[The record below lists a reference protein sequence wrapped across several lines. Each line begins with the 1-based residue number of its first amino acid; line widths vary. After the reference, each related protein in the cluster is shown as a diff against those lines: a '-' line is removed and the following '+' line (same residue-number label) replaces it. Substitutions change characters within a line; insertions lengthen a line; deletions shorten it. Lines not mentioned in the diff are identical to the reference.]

1 MYADFL
7 TAIKASLPLAPVAIA
22 QQGDGWYAYNP
33 TTTSVDEETPHVLL
47 TQQGALMALNAAGTR
62 VLQTLAF
69 TGGHA

>member
-1 MYADFL
+1 MYPDFL

-22 QQGDGWYAYNP
+22 QLDEGWYAYNP
-33 TTTSVDEETPHVLL
+33 TTTTITDEVPHVLL
-47 TQQGALMALNAAGTR
+47 TQQGALMALNAAGTQ